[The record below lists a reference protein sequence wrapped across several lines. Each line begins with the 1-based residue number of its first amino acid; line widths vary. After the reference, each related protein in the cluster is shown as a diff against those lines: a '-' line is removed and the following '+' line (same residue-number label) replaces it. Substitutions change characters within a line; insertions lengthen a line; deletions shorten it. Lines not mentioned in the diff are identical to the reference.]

1 MPKSTVTI
9 TGEQRRAI
17 YHLIRAHLGGLSDV
31 CLALDREDFATAEK
45 LGLEFGEDFRLL
57 EDLGW
62 EEGDNRPLIALT
74 MPAEDLTETLK
85 RLRAEAEGLFAESP
99 DERRLTEEEEKAK
112 ARSRLV
118 IETCD
123 ELIPSLDPRKGGA
136 A

>member
-1 MPKSTVTI
+1 MPKSTATI

-17 YHLIRAHLGGLSDV
+17 YHLIRTHLGGLSDI
-31 CLALDREDFATAEK
+31 CLAFDREDFATAEQ
-45 LGLEFGEDFRLL
+45 LALEFGEDFRLL

-62 EEGDNRPLIALT
+62 EETDGRQAVWLT
-74 MPAEDLTETLK
+74 MPAEDLLEALK
-85 RLRAEAEGLFAESP
+85 RLRAEAAGLFAESP
-99 DERRLTEEEEKAK
+99 DERRLTEEEERAK

-123 ELIPSLDPRKGGA
+123 ELMPSLDPREGGA